1 MMQYEKY
8 QQYRDSG
15 VEWIGEVPGHWSISK
30 LKYMSVYRNGYA
42 FKSDDYVE
50 DGIPIIR
57 IGDIKEEI
65 NLDSTKKI
73 PIEFLPEVKSFLI
86 KKWDILIALTGATIG
101 KSCIYNIDDIA
112 LLNQRVGAITA
123 KENQKYLYYYISSDI
138 FKKYVTLLCDGGAQE
153 NIGKNEIGSLAIPQ
167 FSYGEQTQIANFLDQ
182 KTAEIDSLIADKEK
196 LISLLEEQRQAIIT
210 EAVTKGLDP
219 NVKMK
224 DSGVEWIGEIPDE
237 WDVKRL
243 KDSCIINPNK
253 SELKVN
259 DDIEVTFLPMENI
272 ISSGV
277 IDTSITK
284 NISEV
289 YSGYTYFREE
299 DIIVA
304 KVTPCFEN
312 GNISIAYGLSNGIG
326 FGTTELHV
334 LRSKDKF
341 DNRFI
346 FYVLQSNRFKL
357 EGIASMYGVAGLKRI
372 PTEFVQN
379 FKFAVPAIEEQ
390 KEIANFIDKKIKE
403 ISQIKNEIVL
413 QINKLKEYRQSLIFE
428 AVTGKID
435 VRNVAAEKI

>member
-1 MMQYEKY
+1 
-8 QQYRDSG
+8 
-15 VEWIGEVPGHWSISK
+15 
-30 LKYMSVYRNGYA
+30 
-42 FKSDDYVE
+42 
-50 DGIPIIR
+50 
-57 IGDIKEEI
+57 
-65 NLDSTKKI
+65 
-73 PIEFLPEVKSFLI
+73 
-86 KKWDILIALTGATIG
+86 
-101 KSCIYNIDDIA
+101 
-112 LLNQRVGAITA
+112 
-123 KENQKYLYYYISSDI
+123 
-138 FKKYVTLLCDGGAQE
+138 
-153 NIGKNEIGSLAIPQ
+153 
-167 FSYGEQTQIANFLDQ
+167 
-182 KTAEIDSLIADKEK
+182 
-196 LISLLEEQRQAIIT
+196 
-210 EAVTKGLDP
+210 
-219 NVKMK
+219 
-224 DSGVEWIGEIPDE
+224 
-237 WDVKRL
+237 
-243 KDSCIINPNK
+243 
-253 SELKVN
+253 
-259 DDIEVTFLPMENI
+259 MENI